1 MKQISHWAKA
11 HPIQSRWLIA
21 ASHILLSFL
30 AVFSA
35 SLLYLNETIVPSW
48 IIIFFAQVFFLAFFF
63 YPKRSALKGWYK
75 YSYARQK
82 THDFTLILSCFLVL
96 LLGVLSDLNQNNSS
110 LQETKVRAQ
119 LINYTSGLD
128 YTTSAKKTK
137 KIGAWKQF
145 RQVRKQFKQE
155 LRQLKKTFK
164 KQEESQRNWIKVLL
178 TLLTIAVATGLIL
191 LVAALSCSL
200 SCNGMDG
207 LGIMV
212 LIVGWGAVIWL
223 GILAI
228 KKIVNKDW
236 SKPKVPVNS

>member
-21 ASHILLSFL
+21 VSRTLLFFL
-30 AVFSA
+30 AMLSA
-35 SLLYLNETIVPSW
+35 SLLYLNEATPPSW
-48 IIIFFAQVFFLAFFF
+48 IIVLFTQVFFLAFFF
-63 YPKRSALKGWYK
+63 YPKRGALKGWYK
-75 YSYARQK
+75 YSYTRQK
-82 THDFTLILSCFLVL
+82 VHDSTLVLSCFLVL
-96 LLGVLSDLNQNNSS
+96 VLGVLADLNQNNYSS
-110 LQETKVRAQ
+110 PETKARAQ
-119 LINYTSGLD
+119 LVNYTSGLD
-128 YTTSAKKTK
+128 YTNSTRKTK
-137 KIGAWKQF
+137 RLGAWKQF
-145 RQVRKQFKQE
+145 KQVRKQFKQE

-164 KQEESQRNWIKVLL
+164 EQEDSKREWIKVLL
-178 TLLTIAVATGLIL
+178 TLLTIAVAAGLIL

-207 LGIMV
+207 LGLMV

-236 SKPKVPVNS
+236 SKPKEDSN

>member
-1 MKQISHWAKA
+1 M
-11 HPIQSRWLIA
+11 
-21 ASHILLSFL
+21 
-30 AVFSA
+30 
-35 SLLYLNETIVPSW
+35 
-48 IIIFFAQVFFLAFFF
+48 
-63 YPKRSALKGWYK
+63 
-75 YSYARQK
+75 
-82 THDFTLILSCFLVL
+82 
-96 LLGVLSDLNQNNSS
+96 NQNNSS

-128 YTTSAKKTK
+128 YTNSAKKTK
-137 KIGAWKQF
+137 RIGAWKQF

-164 KQEESQRNWIKVLL
+164 EQEESQRNWIKVLL